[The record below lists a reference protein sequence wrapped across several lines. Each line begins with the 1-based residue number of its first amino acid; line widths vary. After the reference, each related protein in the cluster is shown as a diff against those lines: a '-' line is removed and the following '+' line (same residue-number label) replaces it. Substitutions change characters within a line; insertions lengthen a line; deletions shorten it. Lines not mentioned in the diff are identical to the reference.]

1 MQSQAQLI
9 IIGAGIVGCSAA
21 YHLAQ
26 LGRHDVLVLDQG
38 PLFETGG
45 STSHAPGLVFQ
56 VNSAH
61 TLCRMAQYAARL
73 YGELSLDGQPC
84 FYPVGSLEV
93 AGTPERMRDLDR
105 RAGWG
110 RSWGLE
116 ADLIT
121 PAEARAMLPL
131 LDETQIHGALA
142 VRGDGIAKAVRA
154 CEAMARVAQQHGVV
168 FEGHAP
174 VTGFETAGG
183 RVTAVLTARGRIAC
197 EQVLLC
203 AGIWGPKVA
212 RLAGVSVPLTPCQHQ
227 YVRTAPLASLA
238 GETREVAHPLL
249 RHQDRALYARQIGDC
264 YGVGSYQHEPLL
276 VRPETL
282 RSSFVSAS
290 LQSPTAGTNW
300 SSMPSVMPFT
310 PEHFA
315 GPWQDMV
322 QLLPELGGAEI
333 TAAMNGMFS
342 FTPDGN
348 PLVGEAPE
356 LGGFWLAEAVW
367 VTHGGGVGKAVA
379 ELLTHGE
386 AEWDM
391 RDCDLHRFE
400 AHAHAPRYVRARGW
414 SQYDEVY
421 DIIHPLQQMEQPRP
435 LRTSPFYPR
444 QQALGAVFFEGRGW
458 ERPQWYA
465 SNAEVRTLNAE
476 GILEEYAEQAASEL
490 QPHRIKVAAAE
501 EQTFSLQ
508 RSAFSVPQ
516 NATMA
521 EEQSFSLQSPRGHP
535 AFSLRAGWA
544 AQNWSPVAAAEHLA
558 ARERV
563 ALFDMTSLPRCEVSG
578 TGALAFLQHL
588 ATNQLDKPVGSVTY
602 TCMCDERGGIRSDI
616 TVTRLAEQHFQVAL
630 NGPADLAWMRLHLP
644 DDGRVH
650 IRDTTLGTCC
660 VGVWGPHARELVQ
673 SLVEDDISNAALP
686 YFRARQLFVGEVPV
700 LAQRVSY
707 VGELGYELYTDAAYG
722 LRLWDLLWQ
731 AGEQYGVLAAG
742 RAAFECM
749 RLEKGYR
756 LWGVDM
762 HSEHTP
768 YEAGLG
774 FTVKLDKGP
783 FIGREAL
790 LRAREHGPR
799 RKLCCLV
806 LDDPAVVVMGK
817 EPVWAADRVA
827 GYVTSATY
835 GYSVQRSFAYAWLPA
850 ELSEPGTRTAIEYF
864 GKRHAATVSPEP
876 LFDPKG
882 ERLR

>member
-9 IIGAGIVGCSAA
+9 IVGAGIVGCSAA
-21 YHLAQ
+21 YHLAR
-26 LGRHDVLVLDQG
+26 LGRRDVLVLDQG

-56 VNSAH
+56 VNSAQ

-73 YGELSLDGQPC
+73 YGELELDEQPC
-84 FYPVGSLEV
+84 FFPVGSLEV
-93 AGTPERMRDLDR
+93 AGTPERLQDLHR

-116 ADLIT
+116 AQVIS

-131 LDETQIHGALA
+131 LDEARFHGALA

-154 CEAMARVAQQHGVV
+154 CEAMARAAQEYGVV

-183 RVTAVLTARGRIAC
+183 RVTAVLTERGRIAC

-227 YVRTAPLASLA
+227 YVRTTPLVSLA
-238 GETREVAHPLL
+238 GETREVVHPIL
-249 RHQDRALYARQIGDC
+249 RHQDRALYARQLGDC

-276 VRPETL
+276 VRPEML
-282 RSSFVSAS
+282 RTS
-290 LQSPTAGTNW
+290 LAEGQPAGVPNW

-322 QLLPELGGAEI
+322 HLLPALGGAEI

-348 PLVGEAPE
+348 PLVGESRE

-379 ELLTHGE
+379 ELLAHGQ

-400 AHAHAPRYVRARGW
+400 PHAHAPRYVRARGW

-458 ERPQWYA
+458 ERPQWYE

-476 GILEEYAEQAASEL
+476 Q
-490 QPHRIKVAAAE
+490 VAAGTQPRQMNAAATE
-501 EQTFSLQ
+501 EQTFSVQ
-508 RSAFSVPQ
+508 RSAFSVPD
-516 NATMA
+516 
-521 EEQSFSLQSPRGHP
+521 SLQPS
-535 AFSLRAGWA
+535 AFSLRAGWS
-544 AQNWSPVAAAEHLA
+544 AQNWSPLAVVEHLA

-578 TGALAFLQHL
+578 PGALPFLQRL
-588 ATNQLDKPVGSVTY
+588 TTNQLDKPVGSVTY

-616 TVTRLAEQHFQVAL
+616 TVTRLAEQHFQLAV

-650 IRDTTLGTCC
+650 LHDTTLGTCC
-660 VGVWGPHARELVQ
+660 VGVWGPRARELVQ
-673 SLVEDDISNAALP
+673 SLSEDDMSNAALP
-686 YFRARQLFVGEVPV
+686 YFRARPIFAGEVPV

-707 VGELGYELYTDAAYG
+707 VGELGYELYADAAYG

-731 AGEQYGVLAAG
+731 AGEQYGVVAAG

-774 FTVKLDKGP
+774 FTVKLDKGD

-806 LDDPAVVVMGK
+806 LDNPAVVVMGK
-817 EPVWAADRVA
+817 EPVWAAGRVA

-850 ELSEPGTRTAIEYF
+850 DLAGAGMPVEIEFF
-864 GKRHAATVSPEP
+864 GERHSATVAREP
-876 LFDPKG
+876 LFDPQG
-882 ERLR
+882 VRLKE